1 MFEPRAKE
9 GGKMK
14 QMHPRFIGIVALAFL
29 LTLHF
34 GLVPQEAIGAD
45 RIPEKTPRKSVVG
58 RLLDWSLR
66 NAGIDPNAT
75 DAENAEKFGKD
86 WLSPFGPQ
94 ETIEEDMQKIVDQV
108 LVGEEKI
115 DSILQDHTLSDSEKV
130 QHLRKIMGNVKT
142 CPRCMRTYPV
152 DYLFCPYDRARL
164 KIIEIPAGMKPPL
177 VSPGK
182 RTFTNSTGMKFVYVP
197 PGSFMMGSPK
207 AVLDDDSDEIQH
219 RVTLK
224 EGFFMGVMEVTQGQ
238 WKAVMANNPSY
249 FKNSGDDY
257 PVEQVSWNEAQAFI
271 RSLNRKE
278 GVNKYRLP
286 TEAEWEYAC
295 RAGTTTP
302 FYTGNCISTDEVNYD
317 GHYPMPGCPKGQD
330 KNKTVRAGSYLPNS
344 FGLYDMHGNVWEWC
358 QDWYGF
364 YPVSHV
370 TDPKGRSSGKW
381 HVFRGGSWN
390 SSAWDSRS
398 AARSCGKPLY
408 RQYGLGFRV
417 ARDL

>member
-1 MFEPRAKE
+1 
-9 GGKMK
+9 
-14 QMHPRFIGIVALAFL
+14 
-29 LTLHF
+29 
-34 GLVPQEAIGAD
+34 
-45 RIPEKTPRKSVVG
+45 
-58 RLLDWSLR
+58 
-66 NAGIDPNAT
+66 
-75 DAENAEKFGKD
+75 
-86 WLSPFGPQ
+86 
-94 ETIEEDMQKIVDQV
+94 
-108 LVGEEKI
+108 
-115 DSILQDHTLSDSEKV
+115 
-130 QHLRKIMGNVKT
+130 
-142 CPRCMRTYPV
+142 
-152 DYLFCPYDRARL
+152 
-164 KIIEIPAGMKPPL
+164 
-177 VSPGK
+177 
-182 RTFTNSTGMKFVYVP
+182 MKFVYVP

-207 AVLDDDSDEIQH
+207 AVMEDDSDEIQH
-219 RVTLK
+219 RVTLTK
-224 EGFFMGVMEVTQGQ
+224 GFFMGVMEVTQGQ

-257 PVEQVSWNEAQAFI
+257 PVEEVSWNDAQAFI

-317 GHYPMPGCPKGQD
+317 GHYPMPECPKGQD

-370 TDPKGRSSGKW
+370 TDPKGLSSGKW
-381 HVFRGGSWN
+381 RVFRGGSWN
-390 SSAWDSRS
+390 SNAWDSRS
-398 AARSCGKPLY
+398 AARSCGKTLY